1 MKLGGELFAPQNICQ
16 KLAQF
21 SGKMHQGIDREGVTE
36 FSPKRCSKM
45 ATVAVPNSF
54 RAAGVFIHYYDI
66 PGIAQGHLFDTKN
79 TSLITF
85 HL

>member
-1 MKLGGELFAPQNICQ
+1 MENLFTPQNICQ

-21 SGKMHQGIDREGVTE
+21 SGKMHQGVTE
-36 FSPKRCSKM
+36 FSPKRRSKM
-45 ATVAVPNSF
+45 ATAAVPNSF
-54 RAAGVFIHYYDI
+54 KAAGVFIHYYDI